1 MDGSDVRG
9 FIMKTRG
16 RKKKGGGE
24 REKINL
30 VVLVRRLPPV
40 ADNVQSSD
48 DFTNGEETNDLSG
61 SDADES
67 EFLGG
72 RVTDAGQDVLGREN
86 TLRGVAGNGE
96 EVLVVRLE
104 GDHVAIQVLV
114 VCLLSIGNHFDR
126 RRDGGSHGGVMFWPR
141 KTSLPSSNPTFE

>member
-1 MDGSDVRG
+1 M
-9 FIMKTRG
+9 
-16 RKKKGGGE
+16 
-24 REKINL
+24 
-30 VVLVRRLPPV
+30 LVRRLPPV

-126 RRDGGSHGGVMFWPR
+126 RRDGGGLTEGSCSGHGKPACPVPIR
-141 KTSLPSSNPTFE
+141 LSSSTS